1 MKKRLLCTLCLL
13 AAFTVGTFAAIAD
26 GKYYI
31 KNVATQ
37 KYLAAGH
44 SWGTRSIANNVGLDF
59 TVTAAEGGYTLDS
72 QVSNGGASHFLGD
85 NLYVDAAA
93 HPWVITEAEGY
104 VTIKNGNGFLY
115 VDANDEI
122 QQTAEESEAT
132 QWVMIS
138 AADRFASL
146 ATATQANP
154 VDATFLIQDANFNRN
169 DQRQSAWGMTANN
182 KNLSGG
188 NNENNCA
195 ESYHSVFTL
204 SQKLANA
211 PYGIYEL
218 KAQGF
223 YRQDGSD
230 VENLPVIYANGET
243 SVFPE
248 KTGAENSMSDASV
261 SFTNGLY
268 PIAPVK
274 VLVTKEGALTI
285 GAKLEN
291 NANLWC
297 IWDNFQL
304 TYYGTDG
311 IDPAEVQALLYVERQ
326 KLIEAIPTVSH
337 AILQDETAAILN
349 ATADPAHMTNA
360 EILNSVADIQDLLDR
375 LEANKA
381 ASDMIGKMYGFAT
394 STNLYTESAYDEYI
408 GKYLELMATGKL
420 TTNDL
425 NKLQDPY
432 AITGWHADITVDDL
446 LLSAWDT
453 KAGDWAPYY
462 INTWSVE
469 GEADGS
475 NFKVPFFEY
484 WVADAESLAARSLTA
499 TMENQPAGKY
509 EVSAWVRVRAKNGFE
524 APVKGINLEVIN
536 GEPVDVTTGA
546 QVGTSQFY
554 LAKFTAT
561 GFVGEDGKLVIKFN
575 VAEDNNISWL
585 SFKDVTFKKVAD
597 LAPEAEIAAVPEGWE
612 SVITNANLA
621 GDDASSFTAKEA
633 PLGGEIKAANI
644 KYGVGKDETRG
655 IIVKSGD
662 KVSQAW
668 DSQFWLV
675 ANKPLVDG
683 TKVHVE
689 FCYKADKPAKAS
701 TQAHAEAGS
710 YLHWAAIGDVNFT
723 EEWQHFTSDFTV
735 SGSMVNMQSIAFNLN
750 EFAEANNYYFDNV
763 VFNIQEPAPVEEW
776 AELITNGDLEG
787 EGVTNFFSKEA
798 PSTEIVAA
806 TITEGAGVDGGKGI
820 KVTSAAGAAQDWDSQ
835 FWIVLPQALPAGTK
849 YKVSFDY
856 KADKAA
862 SADTQAHAEAG
873 NYIHYA
879 MIGSP
884 SFTTEWQ
891 KYEFSGSISEQQ
903 STAEKTMQSIAFNL
917 SKDKENEVTF
927 FFDNFSFQIEASAV
941 APAQTPTG
949 IDQLKSVA
957 NDDAIYNLNGQKVQK
972 AQKGLYIKN
981 GKKVFVK

>member
-1 MKKRLLCTLCLL
+1 ME
-13 AAFTVGTFAAIAD
+13 
-26 GKYYI
+26 
-31 KNVATQ
+31 
-37 KYLAAGH
+37 
-44 SWGTRSIANNVGLDF
+44 GLP
-59 TVTAAEGGYTLDS
+59 
-72 QVSNGGASHFLGD
+72 NG
-85 NLYVDAAA
+85 V
-93 HPWVITEAEGY
+93 
-104 VTIKNGNGFLY
+104 
-115 VDANDEI
+115 
-122 QQTAEESEAT
+122 
-132 QWVMIS
+132 
-138 AADRFASL
+138 
-146 ATATQANP
+146 
-154 VDATFLIQDANFNRN
+154 
-169 DQRQSAWGMTANN
+169 
-182 KNLSGG
+182 
-188 NNENNCA
+188 
-195 ESYHSVFTL
+195 
-204 SQKLANA
+204 
-211 PYGIYEL
+211 YEL
-218 KAQGF
+218 TAQGF
-223 YRQDGSD
+223 YRQDGD
-230 VENLPVIYANGET
+230 DNENLPYFFVNDKKVT
-243 SVFPE
+243 FPV
-248 KTGAENSMSDASV
+248 KTGNENSMSDASA
-261 SFTNGLY
+261 SFTSGLY
-268 PIAPVK
+268 TIKPIKFIVEDGK
-274 VLVTKEGALTI
+274 ITL
-285 GAKLEN
+285 GAKNEV
-291 NANLWC
+291 NLSLWA
-297 IWDNFQL
+297 IWDNFRL
-304 TYYGTDG
+304 TYYGTTDK
-311 IDPAEVQALLYVERQ
+311 IPAFFDYKRQ
-326 KLIEAIPTVSH
+326 QLIEAIPTVGH
-337 AILQDETAAILN
+337 AILQDETATILN
-349 ATADPAHMTNA
+349 ATADHTNMTI
-360 EILNSVADIQDLLDR
+360 EDMLNSIDDIQSLFDR

-381 ASDMIGKMYGFAT
+381 ASGIIGKMYEFAT
-394 STNLYTESAYDEYI
+394 STNLYTKAAYDEYI

-425 NKLQDPY
+425 NALQDPY
-432 AITGWHADITVDDL
+432 AITGWHANITVDDL

-469 GEADGS
+469 GETDGS
-475 NFKVPFFEY
+475 DFKVPFFEY
-484 WVADAESLAARSLTA
+484 WVADGESLAARSLTA

-612 SVITNANLA
+612 SVITNGNLA

-701 TQAHAEAGS
+701 TQAHAAAGN
-710 YLHWAAIGDVNFT
+710 YLHYAAIGDVNFT
-723 EEWQHFTSDFTV
+723 EEWQHFSADFEV

-862 SADTQAHAEAG
+862 SADTQAHAAAG
-873 NYIHYA
+873 NYIHWA

-891 KYEFSGSISEQQ
+891 KYEFSGSISDQQ